1 MEEQKVQN
9 KIDYLK
15 EDKPFLNQ
23 NYVCISFV
31 SPEGVRN
38 TTIRG
43 LKIRGVFEKLEDAQE
58 HAKKLQ
64 EEDPAFHIY
73 VGEVGKWLPWD
84 PSPEDKTKV
93 KDSQYY
99 EKELQKLVE
108 GYEKN
113 RERASKAEN
122 ERKRE
127 LLQKSLQTAKQN
139 KKNTDNK
146 LKPNVVKQINQK
158 SEEKNISLEKEK
170 ERLTINENEIKQN
183 EQTLRSLD
191 DNLNKLKDIYEKMQ
205 QKKNN
210 N

>member
-146 LKPNVVKQINQK
+146 SKPNVVKQINQK